1 MLIKFNKND
10 MEDLQQKIEIV
21 LNEEKRAYQAN
32 GRISGHL
39 GSFNIDIGDGYTDAY
54 PKVGSYPKLLAI
66 PANLDA
72 IQSPQATVLLKLY
85 SSINSGE
92 KEQFKGIL
100 LSYLSKDASFFD
112 IAYLVFFVLHRIGST
127 VEAIKQARINLKG
140 DSGHGFSNMLA
151 MLAKIVVYEHSYI
164 SKGLYQ
170 QIKEAMQGET
180 EHNFRLFEKINSA
193 ELELLKRDLADVNPE
208 INKDREKVINLWQ
221 EKFGS
226 GEIPSVINE
235 IEEYFSGGDFT
246 QTKFATC
253 IGRVRVL
260 LVEALRSI
268 ASGIS
273 QKEDDKKINN
283 KTDEHGVFDYLRS
296 KKFLSDNEWQ
306 LIRALHGLASDKG
319 VHEISALK
327 EYARVTKNMVYE
339 ILLVILRK

>member
-1 MLIKFNKND
+1 
-10 MEDLQQKIEIV
+10 MEDLQQKVDII
-21 LNEEKRAYQAN
+21 LNEEKRAYAAN
-32 GRISGHL
+32 GRRGGHL
-39 GSFNIDIGDGYTDAY
+39 GSFNIDIGDGWTDAY
-54 PKVGSYPKLLAI
+54 PKAGAYPQLLVI

-72 IQSPQATVLLKLY
+72 IQSPQAIVLLKLY
-85 SSINSGE
+85 SSINSTD
-92 KEQFKGIL
+92 KEQFKSIL
-100 LSYLSKDASFFD
+100 LSYLSKDAPFFD
-112 IAYLVFFVLHRIGST
+112 VAYLIFFVLNRVGAT
-127 VEAIKQARINLKG
+127 VEAIRQARSNLKG
-140 DSGHGFSNMLA
+140 DSDHGFSNMLA

-164 SKGLYQ
+164 SKDLYR

-208 INKDREKVINLWQ
+208 INKDRERVVSLWQ

-226 GEIPSVINE
+226 GEVPSVINE

-260 LVEALRSI
+260 LVEALRGI

-273 QKEDDKKINN
+273 QKEGDKKVDD
-283 KTDEHGVFDYLRS
+283 KTDEHSVFDYLRS
-296 KKFLSDNEWQ
+296 KKFLSDDEWQ

-319 VHEISALK
+319 AHKVVALK

-339 ILLVILRK
+339 ILLIVLRK

>member
-1 MLIKFNKND
+1 
-10 MEDLQQKIEIV
+10 MEDLQQKIDII
-21 LNEEKRAYQAN
+21 LNEEKRAYAAN
-32 GRISGHL
+32 GRRGGHL
-39 GSFNIDIGDGYTDAY
+39 GSFNIDVGDGYTDAY
-54 PKVGSYPKLLAI
+54 PKVGAYPKLLAI

-85 SSINSGE
+85 SSINSE
-92 KEQFKGIL
+92 DKTQFKNIL
-100 LSYLSKDASFFD
+100 LSHLSKDTPFFD
-112 IAYLVFFVLHRIGST
+112 VAYLIFFVLHRVGATI
-127 VEAIKQARINLKG
+127 EAIKQARSNLKG
-140 DSGHGFSNMLA
+140 DSDHGFSNMLA
-151 MLAKIVVYEHSYI
+151 ILAKIVVYEHSYI
-164 SKGLYQ
+164 SKALYQ
-170 QIKEAMQGET
+170 QIKEAMQDET
-180 EHNFRLFEKINSA
+180 EHNFRLLEKINSA
-193 ELELLKRDLADVNPE
+193 ELELLKKDLADVNPE
-208 INKDREKVINLWQ
+208 INKDRERVVNLWQ

-260 LVEALRSI
+260 LVEALRGI

-273 QKEDDKKINN
+273 QKDGDKKIDN
-283 KTDEHGVFDYLRS
+283 KTDEHSIFDYLRS

-306 LIRALHGLASDKG
+306 LVKALHGLASDKG
-319 VHEISALK
+319 AHEITALK

>member
-1 MLIKFNKND
+1 
-10 MEDLQQKIEIV
+10 MEELQQKIDII
-21 LNEEKRAYQAN
+21 LNEEKRAYAAN
-32 GRISGHL
+32 GRKGGHL
-39 GSFNIDIGDGYTDAY
+39 GSFNIDIGDGWTDTY
-54 PKVGSYPKLLAI
+54 PTVGAYPKLLAI

-85 SSINSGE
+85 SSIKSDE
-92 KEQFKGIL
+92 KEQFKSIL

-112 IAYLVFFVLHRIGST
+112 VAYLIFFVLHRIGAT
-127 VEAIKQARINLKG
+127 VESIGQARSHLKG
-140 DSGHGFSNMLA
+140 DSYHGFSNMLA
-151 MLAKIVVYEHSYI
+151 ILAKIVVHEHSYI
-164 SKGLYQ
+164 SSDLYRK
-170 QIKEAMQGET
+170 IKEVMQGET

-193 ELELLKRDLADVNPE
+193 ELELLKKDLADVNPE
-208 INKDREKVINLWQ
+208 INKDREKVVGLWQ

-260 LVEALRSI
+260 LVEALRGI

-273 QKEDDKKINN
+273 QKEGDKKIGD
-283 KTDEHGVFDYLRS
+283 KTDEHSIFDYLRA

-319 VHEISALK
+319 AHEISALK

>member
-1 MLIKFNKND
+1 
-10 MEDLQQKIEIV
+10 MEDLQQKIDVI
-21 LNEEKRAYQAN
+21 LNEEKRAYSAN
-32 GRISGHL
+32 GRRGGHL
-39 GSFNIDIGDGYTDAY
+39 GSFNIDIGDGWTDAY
-54 PKVGSYPKLLAI
+54 PKAGAYPQLLAI

-85 SSINSGE
+85 SSINSE
-92 KEQFKGIL
+92 DKIQFKNTL
-100 LSYLSKDASFFD
+100 LSYLSKNTSFFD
-112 IAYLVFFVLHRIGST
+112 VAYLTFFVLHRIGAT
-127 VEAIKQARINLKG
+127 VEAIRQARTNLKG
-140 DSGHGFSNMLA
+140 DSDHGFSNMLA
-151 MLAKIVVYEHSYI
+151 MLAKVVVYEHSYI
-164 SKGLYQ
+164 SRDIYHQ
-170 QIKEAMQGET
+170 VKEAMQDED

-208 INKDREKVINLWQ
+208 INKDREKVVNLWQ

-260 LVEALRSI
+260 LVEALRGI

-273 QKEDDKKINN
+273 QSEGDKKIDD
-283 KTDEHGVFDYLRS
+283 KTDEHGIFDYLRS
-296 KKFLSDNEWQ
+296 KKILSDNEWQ
-306 LIRALHGLASDKG
+306 LIRALHGLSSDKG
-319 VHEISALK
+319 AHEITALK